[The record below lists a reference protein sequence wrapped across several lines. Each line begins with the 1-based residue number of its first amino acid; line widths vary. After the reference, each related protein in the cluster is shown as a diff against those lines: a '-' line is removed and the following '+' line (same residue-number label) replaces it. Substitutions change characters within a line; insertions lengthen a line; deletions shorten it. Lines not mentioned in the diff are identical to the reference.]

1 MAQITDR
8 IEAAIEKL
16 TDISAELKTM
26 IAVHEQRITNQE
38 KNADDIHDILEQRRV
53 ELDGHLVKV
62 YDTMREQDKSIV
74 EEISKL
80 RKESTEQHNILSG
93 KIAQLEK
100 FIWMAIGGGMVITWI
115 LSNLANYLK
124 LLH

>member
-1 MAQITDR
+1 MAVDR

-16 TDISAELKTM
+16 TSISAELKIM

-38 KNADDIHDILEQRRV
+38 KNSDDIHNTLEQRRI

-62 YDTMREQDKSIV
+62 YDTMRDQDKSIV

-80 RKESTEQHNILSG
+80 RKESSDQHTILSN

-100 FIWMAIGGGMVITWI
+100 FIWMAIGGGMVITWT
-115 LSNLANYLK
+115 LTNLTNYLK
-124 LLH
+124 IIH

>member
-1 MAQITDR
+1 MAVDR
-8 IEAAIEKL
+8 IEQAIEKL
-16 TDISAELKTM
+16 TSISAELKIM

-38 KNADDIHDILEQRRV
+38 KDSDDIHNTLEQRRV
-53 ELDGHLVKV
+53 ELDAHLVKV

-80 RKESTEQHNILSG
+80 RKESSDQHMILSN

-100 FIWMAIGGGMVITWI
+100 FIWMAIGGGIVITWI
-115 LSNLANYLK
+115 LTNITNYLK
-124 LLH
+124 ILH